1 MNNLRK
7 LLASVNGATFINI
20 NTSTEPKLTGGKSNP
35 HKGRVRKV
43 TTGANV
49 MVFQNKSVNGY
60 EAMVKRRLEKEGK
73 APESFELSPRKWGTR
88 LPNTPIVEHKGNYYL
103 EVIFLHKGKTHY
115 ELDGVKTDPSN
126 IQGLPGYNGE
136 AEQGGLNDKV
146 VIRTFKIDSLT
157 SITINKETYTDLYY
171 LEKGRKVRCGEI
183 KCNGACI
190 TQQGAHNE
198 RADFCPF
205 GALPRI

>member
-1 MNNLRK
+1 MNNLRDILK
-7 LLASVNGATFINI
+7 SVNGATFITI
-20 NTSTEPKLTGGKSNP
+20 DTSTERKLTGGKGNP

-49 MVFQNKSVNGY
+49 MVFQNKTVNGY
-60 EAMVKRRLEKEGK
+60 DAMVKRRLVKEGK

-103 EVIFLHKGKTHY
+103 EVIFLHKGETHY
-115 ELDGVKTDPSN
+115 ELDGTKNDPSV

-136 AEQGGLNDKV
+136 SEQGGLNDKV

-171 LEKGRKVRCGEI
+171 K
-183 KCNGACI
+183 
-190 TQQGAHNE
+190 
-198 RADFCPF
+198 
-205 GALPRI
+205 

>member
-1 MNNLRK
+1 MNNLRDILK
-7 LLASVNGATFINI
+7 SVNGATFITI
-20 NTSTEPKLTGGKSNP
+20 DTSTEPKLTGGKGNP
-35 HKGRVRKV
+35 HKGCVRKV

-49 MVFQNKSVNGY
+49 MVFQNKTVNGY

-103 EVIFLHKGKTHY
+103 EVIFLNKGKTHY
-115 ELDGVKTDPSN
+115 ELNGIETDANLIS
-126 IQGLPGYNGE
+126 GLPSYNGE

-171 LEKGRKVRCGEI
+171 K
-183 KCNGACI
+183 
-190 TQQGAHNE
+190 
-198 RADFCPF
+198 
-205 GALPRI
+205 